1 MQIHYTGKLEKLDAD
16 TQKKLDAR
24 FARLSKFLGRKN
36 EKELHIILKTE
47 RHLRRAEITL
57 NLDGQPQA
65 GIHAATD
72 QFTALAV
79 ACDKLEKQLL
89 KLHDKRLAGK
99 RRAPG
104 KDAASKTAVD
114 GPARPEGNDT
124 PVSRVYRITPQRK
137 PMTVDE
143 ALLELDAKREYVAY
157 RDAGTSRLSVLIR
170 RKDGHFDLIES

>member
-1 MQIHYTGKLEKLDAD
+1 MTIHYTGKFEKLDPP

-36 EKELHIILKTE
+36 EKELHAILKTE
-47 RHLRRAEITL
+47 RHLQRVELTI
-57 NLDGQPQA
+57 NIDGQPQA

-72 QFTALAV
+72 QFTALAG

-89 KLHDKRLAGK
+89 KLHDKRLGVK
-99 RRAPG
+99 RRATKPVATSVMPATLD
-104 KDAASKTAVD
+104 DAK
-114 GPARPEGNDT
+114 GNDT
-124 PVSRVYRITPQRK
+124 PVSRIYRITPQRK

-143 ALLELDAKREYVAY
+143 ALLELDSQGEYVAY
-157 RDAGTSRLSVLIR
+157 RDAGTNRLSVLIR